1 MFEKLTNLIKNT
13 ENDNIKEIFKNIV
26 KYIEENINNL
36 KEEVKKEKTEEQ
48 KNIDIYSFSEK
59 LIDNN
64 YVKAINTDNH
74 SFIVNNSLKG
84 YLDKKDN
91 SICFYFFELSD
102 DEIEKIIK
110 KNEIIKVK
118 LTSKGKTVE
127 IDCKFER
134 NYEFIDEDKKL
145 YEMFKL
151 NLTRWKTIFN
161 PFSRKILNLK
171 VINFEKIEDFENA
184 EVNINLN
191 NSKAKLFHTPEN
203 NLISDEKELIYKQ
216 KRGYNSEVIYD
227 YKLEDKNIILVDTY
241 NFKIINIKEENDIT
255 VITADKHLSTEQQK
269 VKYYKKTDDVKKEIS
284 NKIRDNFLS
293 LYKNKFLPVIKTKFE
308 IENVVNSFEISQ
320 NYGVKFEGFELIEYK
335 NEKENNKL
343 INYNW
348 FLEDEYIIKSYS
360 KTLLLKFSV
369 TKKDYLTQN
378 VINFLTSEIQLYF
391 REYFCKGEIIE

>member
-1 MFEKLTNLIKNT
+1 MFSLIKNI

-26 KYIEENINNL
+26 KDIEENINNL
-36 KEEVKKEKTEEQ
+36 KKEVKKEKLEEQ
-48 KNIDIYSFSEK
+48 KNIDIYSFYDKLTNEK
-59 LIDNN
+59 ITSVN
-64 YVKAINTDNH
+64 KDNH
-74 SFIVNNSLKG
+74 SFIINNSLKG
-84 YLDKKDN
+84 YLEEN
-91 SICFYFFELSD
+91 NYSICFYLFELSD

-110 KNEIIKVK
+110 KEEIIKVK

-134 NYEFIDEDKKL
+134 NYEYIDEDKKL
-145 YEMFKL
+145 YEIFKS
-151 NLTRWKTIFN
+151 NLRSWKTIFN

-171 VINFEKIEDFENA
+171 VVNPEKIENFDKT
-184 EVNINLN
+184 EVKINFDN
-191 NSKAKLFHTPEN
+191 PKANLFHTPKN
-203 NLISDEKELIYKQ
+203 NLTPDTKELIFNK
-216 KRGYNSEVIYD
+216 KRDYNSESIYD

-269 VKYYKKTDDVKKEIS
+269 VKYYKKTDDITNHKTYG
-284 NKIRDNFLS
+284 NNLTDNFLS
-293 LYKNKFLPVIKTKFE
+293 LYKNKFLPIIKTKFE

-320 NYGVKFEGFELIEYK
+320 NYGVKFEGFDLIEYK

-360 KTLLLKFSV
+360 KTLLLKFSAI
-369 TKKDYLTQN
+369 KKDYLTQN